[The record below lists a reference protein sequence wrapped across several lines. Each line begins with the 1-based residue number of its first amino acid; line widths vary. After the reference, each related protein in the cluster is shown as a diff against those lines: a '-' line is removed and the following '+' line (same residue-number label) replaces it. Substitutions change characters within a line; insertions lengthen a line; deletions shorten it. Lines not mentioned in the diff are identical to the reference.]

1 MVRESKAMR
10 SADREGVEMS
20 EKEKAD
26 RYDSLQL
33 AIKLK
38 IKAIR
43 NEIDK
48 CASVLAKDEG
58 AVTNIDCVILG
69 QKVAFEGFIQDLEMW
84 V

>member
-1 MVRESKAMR
+1 MTLT
-10 SADREGVEMS
+10 

-38 IKAIR
+38 IKSLR
-43 NEIDK
+43 NEVRN
-48 CASVLAKDEG
+48 CASVLTNDEG

>member
-1 MVRESKAMR
+1 MNLT
-10 SADREGVEMS
+10 

-38 IKAIR
+38 IKSFK
-43 NEIDK
+43 NEIAK
-48 CASVLAKDEG
+48 CASVIETDKGVSTL
-58 AVTNIDCVILG
+58 IDAMVLG
-69 QKVAFEGFIQDLEMW
+69 QKVAFEGFIQDLEAW

>member
-1 MVRESKAMR
+1 MTLT
-10 SADREGVEMS
+10 

-38 IKAIR
+38 IKNLKNEVR
-43 NEIDK
+43 N
-48 CASVLAKDEG
+48 CASVLTSDEG
-58 AVTNIDCVILG
+58 AVTNVDCVILG

>member
-1 MVRESKAMR
+1 
-10 SADREGVEMS
+10 MS

-38 IKAIR
+38 IKTIKD
-43 NEIDK
+43 EIDK
-48 CASVLAKDEG
+48 CTSILAKDEG
-58 AVTNIDCVILG
+58 SVSKIDCVVLG

>member
-1 MVRESKAMR
+1 MTLT
-10 SADREGVEMS
+10 

-38 IKAIR
+38 IKSLR
-43 NEIDK
+43 NEVK
-48 CASVLAKDEG
+48 NCASVLTNDEG
-58 AVTNIDCVILG
+58 AVTNIDCVVLG
-69 QKVAFEGFIQDLEMW
+69 QKVAFEGFIHDLEMW

>member
-1 MVRESKAMR
+1 MTLT
-10 SADREGVEMS
+10 

-38 IKAIR
+38 IKTIKD
-43 NEIDK
+43 EIDK
-48 CASVLAKDEG
+48 CTSILAKDEG
-58 AVTNIDCVILG
+58 AVSKIDCVVLG
-69 QKVAFEGFIQDLEMW
+69 QKVAFEGFVQDLEMW

>member
-1 MVRESKAMR
+1 MTLT
-10 SADREGVEMS
+10 

-38 IKAIR
+38 IKSLR
-43 NEIDK
+43 NEVRN
-48 CASVLAKDEG
+48 CASVLTSDEG
-58 AVTNIDCVILG
+58 AVTNVDCVVLG

>member
-1 MVRESKAMR
+1 MTLT
-10 SADREGVEMS
+10 

-33 AIKLK
+33 AIRLK
-38 IKAIR
+38 IKSIK

-48 CASVLAKDEG
+48 CSSILAADNG
-58 AVTNIDCVILG
+58 AISKIDCVVLG
-69 QKVAFEGFIQDLEMW
+69 QKTAFEAFVQDLEMW

>member
-1 MVRESKAMR
+1 MTLT
-10 SADREGVEMS
+10 

-38 IKAIR
+38 IKSIK
-43 NEIDK
+43 NEVDK
-48 CASVLAKDEG
+48 CASVLARDNG
-58 AVTNIDCVILG
+58 AVSKIDCVILG